1 MSIAETCAVAMRT
14 EGVVGVL
21 CVDAQGLSLH
31 SEGQVPDGCSG
42 AVAEMGSRGFALVG
56 DGGVVT
62 AEGPMGFFVVYTP
75 TGESY
80 FCAEP
85 VSNATDAVNLVSTG
99 RDDSGLL
106 VLEPGQGASARV
118 VFAPRGPA

>member
-1 MSIAETCAVAMRT
+1 MNERAGRRKEMSIAETCAVAMRT

-42 AVAEMGSRGFALVG
+42 TVAEMGSRGFALVG

-62 AEGPMGFFVVYTP
+62 AEGPMGKVLISLCN
-75 TGESY
+75 G
-80 FCAEP
+80 
-85 VSNATDAVNLVSTG
+85 ATVAIFMS
-99 RDDSGLL
+99 S
-106 VLEPGQGASARV
+106 SK
-118 VFAPRGPA
+118 

>member
-1 MSIAETCAVAMRT
+1 MTMSIAETCADAMRT

-42 AVAEMGSRGFALVG
+42 TVAEMGSRGFALVG

-62 AEGPMGFFVVYTP
+62 AEGPLGKVLISLCN
-75 TGESY
+75 G
-80 FCAEP
+80 
-85 VSNATDAVNLVSTG
+85 ATVAIFMS
-99 RDDSGLL
+99 S
-106 VLEPGQGASARV
+106 SK
-118 VFAPRGPA
+118 